1 MAMTLE
7 YVMSRRTRSLFLDA
21 RESLKISPKVLE
33 IMAKEMKKNIDWIKN
48 ESANFEKRVKTV
60 IY

>member
-7 YVMSRRTRSLFLDA
+7 DVMARRTRSLFLDA
-21 RESLKISPKVLE
+21 RESLIIAPKVLE

-48 ESANFEKRVKTV
+48 ESANFEKVSRNYIV
-60 IY
+60 